1 MPTIRDV
8 ARLAGVAPIT
18 VSRVVNKTGYA
29 SEETRLRVESAIQ
42 QLGYIPNAI
51 ARSFRWKQ
59 TGMLALILT
68 DITNPFWTTL
78 ARGVEDAA
86 SDQGFNLVLCNTDE
100 SDEELD
106 RYLRAL
112 LQKQVDGVLL
122 VPVHNSLDP
131 LALIQKQKV
140 PVVVLDRSLPEPIAD
155 VVRCDSQKGACQITQ
170 LLIAHGHRA
179 ITMLSGPP
187 GVSTADERAAG
198 YLQAM
203 QTAGLQTSIL
213 YGAYTVESGYALCQ
227 ATLQQSL
234 SLRPTALFAA
244 NNFLAIGAL
253 KALRDYGLRVPDD
266 ISLAGF
272 DDLPAHLVTDPFL
285 TVVSQPAYEMGR
297 RATELLLERMT
308 GAASPGSLQP
318 PPQEIILP
326 ITIIERRSVRNL
338 YSTRALETPQ
348 GDTHE

>member
-18 VSRVVNKTGYA
+18 VSRVINKTGYS

-42 QLGYIPNAI
+42 ELGYIPNAI

-68 DITNPFWTTL
+68 DITNPFWTTV
-78 ARGVEDAA
+78 ARGVEDVA
-86 SDQGFNLVLCNTDE
+86 SDQGFNVVLCNTDE

-122 VPVHNSLDP
+122 VPVHNSREP
-131 LALIQKQKV
+131 IRLIQKQNV
-140 PVVVLDRSLPEPIAD
+140 PVVVLDRSLPEPMAD
-155 VVRCDSQKGACQITQ
+155 VVRCDSYTGAYQLTQ
-170 LLIAHGHRA
+170 LLIARGHRV
-179 ITMLSGPP
+179 ITMLSGPE
-187 GVSTADERAAG
+187 GVSTADERVAG
-198 YLQAM
+198 YRQAM
-203 QTAGLQTSIL
+203 QEVDLQSRVL
-213 YGAYTVESGYALCQ
+213 YGAFTVESGY
-227 ATLQQSL
+227 TLAQMAVQRHSNA
-234 SLRPTALFAA
+234 TALFAG

-253 KALRDYGLRVPDD
+253 KALRDGGLRVPED

-285 TVVSQPAYEMGR
+285 TVVSQPAYAMGQ
-297 RATELLLERMT
+297 RATQLLLERMA
-308 GAASPGSLQP
+308 GVHP
-318 PPQEIILP
+318 PAVQEVILP
-326 ITIIERRSVRNL
+326 TTIVERRSVR
-338 YSTRALETPQ
+338 ALEFKQ
-348 GDTHE
+348 GDSHE